1 MVEEIEAKIMTKKR
15 FSNLVEDKVKAT
27 RMSYIDAICK
37 VCEDNVIDPLETNR
51 LLVDHIVE
59 KVEAEAMELN
69 LLPRKNKLLGIE

>member
-15 FSNLVEDKVKAT
+15 FSNLVEDEVKAT
-27 RMSYIDAICK
+27 HMSYIDAICK